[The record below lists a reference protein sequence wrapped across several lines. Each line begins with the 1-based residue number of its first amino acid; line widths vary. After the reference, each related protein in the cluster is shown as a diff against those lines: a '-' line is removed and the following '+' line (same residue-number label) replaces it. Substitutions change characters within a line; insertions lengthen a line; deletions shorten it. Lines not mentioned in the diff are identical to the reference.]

1 MKSFYRIV
9 AAGLA
14 LVAVAAC
21 DSRRLTSN
29 SSGDTQPPII
39 DVAIPGDPNRTV
51 DVGDPLLINVTAA
64 DNLSLLRVEVTVIAN
79 NTQIAIDT
87 VQFSTQTPTY
97 QKQISVT
104 LNGVSAGTRVAVY
117 GVALDGAGNTAR
129 DSAFINV
136 SDDTPPDVVFTVPLP
151 TASATFKTGNLI
163 RFGVRASDEAGVNN
177 LGYEFVRFRTDS
189 VPFVRDSATFPTVTT
204 KDTIFSF
211 TVPANMPPGEYGLR
225 AFATDA
231 SGNRGESE
239 FLPIAVRDTV
249 KPTIEWI
256 VPAVDQK
263 FGLQD
268 SVLVTVRIRD
278 AVGLQR
284 LTLVGIATRGDT
296 AFGIVD
302 TIVRFDSTFAP
313 INVAGE
319 ARSFPEGTTDVTI
332 SRWLK
337 PTNPSD
343 TITEPVLIVA
353 RVTDISNNVTQD
365 TRRIQLVS
373 GPRITIVRPG
383 IGSVTS
389 AGKIVIVE
397 MHVTDRDGIIQV
409 GYNVPELGAAGTRTK
424 TVPGNPVDTIIVD
437 TLFVPAST
445 PAGTK
450 LTITPFGFDRFGQ
463 PGSGSPVIVTVQ
475 ATIADTN
482 GPRVYQDFGAG
493 FETDDTVRVRAIDP
507 DGIAS
512 VGYQLKDS
520 VGVTRDSGFRTLS
533 GSSSDETVLFQMN
546 VPVELQGGRV
556 RLISFARDTRGN
568 LGYSLPAGDTV
579 QRNTAAAAAIDTID
593 VVFGR
598 TFSLPNGGLGA
609 DIAVDTIRKNTF
621 ISNLTFDRLEVF
633 ENATQRFSPRK
644 VAVGADPWGMFVD
657 GDTLLVANSAG
668 TNISRVVI
676 SGGAATAAEVLS
688 RRIKTPLSIVFDIT
702 TNITQSGERTFA
714 IVDFQFSDR
723 PQYIGQMRRRAEV
736 APFGAGT
743 SGDIFYSTRPTLTAP
758 AGTIRRYDVYA
769 NEAQQV
775 WQYGK
780 KFTQAKGS
788 VAVFNADSAFILTST
803 DATQPDRIVICDHPY
818 GVQNSTTCI
827 AGTNV
832 LSVIYG
838 DPANPLTPYLRQTG
852 SDVVGISEFDV
863 LSLSLTDTT
872 FVAVGGDRR
881 WVAFGEGNS
890 GERAGRVMMAKDTLV
905 ADLISGSF
913 VNFFSPSTYV
923 TDLTNNASDRIF
935 GLALNKVSDNVA
947 IHGVESFFADV
958 PNPYLLRLQG
968 KVNTFQEGTGI
979 AFHPDN
985 GDVTADGDP
994 RNVAFVASQNGRIE
1008 IVDTYHYTNRGSL
1021 PVSANL
1027 YGPIRA
1033 VRSYATDNPAGMLS
1047 TDPNFVVVKL
1057 YGLTVEGLIVI
1068 DVRNRDIRPLQ

>member
-14 LVAVAAC
+14 LFAVAAC

-29 SSGDTQPPII
+29 SSGDTTPPVI
-39 DVAIPGDPNRTV
+39 DLSVTGDGSQTF
-51 DVGDPLLINVTAA
+51 DVGDPFVVNVAA
-64 DNLSLLRVEVTVIAN
+64 SDNLSLLRVEVTVTAN
-79 NTQIAIDT
+79 GVLIQRDT
-87 VQFSTQTPTY
+87 AQFSTQTPTY
-97 QKQISVT
+97 NVGIGVV
-104 LNGVSAGTRVAVY
+104 LNGVSAGSTVRID

-129 DSAFINV
+129 DSLFITV
-136 SDDTPPDVVFTVPLP
+136 SDDSPPDVAFTTPLP
-151 TASATFKTGNLI
+151 LNETFNTGALI
-163 RFGVRASDEAGVNN
+163 RFGVRASDEAGVASM
-177 LGYEFVRFRTDS
+177 GYEILRLSDS
-189 VPFVRDSATFPTVTT
+189 VIFARDSAFFDPPPTV
-204 KDTIFSF
+204 KDSIFRF
-211 TVPANMPPGEYGLR
+211 VVPDSLPAGGYGVR

-231 SGNRGESE
+231 SGNRGDAGIMS
-239 FLPIAVRDTV
+239 IAVRDTV
-249 KPTIEWI
+249 KPVLTFIQ
-256 VPAVDQK
+256 PAEDQK

-268 SVLVTVRIRD
+268 SVLVTVRLQD

-284 LTLVGIATRGDT
+284 LTLVGIATRGDS

-319 ARSFPEGTTDVTI
+319 ARSFPPGTTDVTI

-337 PTNPSD
+337 PTNPGD

-353 RVTDISNNVTQD
+353 TVTDVSDNVTRVI
-365 TRRIQLVS
+365 RRIQLVS
-373 GPRITIVRPG
+373 GPRIQIIRPG

-389 AGKIVIVE
+389 AGKIVIVQ

-409 GYNVPELGAAGTRTK
+409 GFNVPELGAAGTRSK
-424 TVPGNPVDTIIVD
+424 TVPGNPVDTTITD

-463 PGSGSPVIVTVQ
+463 PGSGTPVIVTVQ

-482 GPRVYQDFGAG
+482 GPRVYQEFGAG
-493 FETDDTVRVRAIDP
+493 FETDDTISVRAIDP

-520 VGVTRDSGFRTLS
+520 AGVTRDSGFITLS
-533 GSSSDETVLFQMN
+533 GSSSDETILFQMN

-556 RLISFARDTRGN
+556 RLISFGFDTRGN
-568 LGYSLPAGDTV
+568 LGYSLPAGDTI

-609 DIAVDTIRKNTF
+609 DIAVDTVRKNTF

-633 ENATQRFSPRK
+633 ENATQRFNSRK

-668 TNISRVVI
+668 TNISRVLI
-676 SGGAATAAEVLS
+676 SGGATGASEILS
-688 RRIKTPLSIVFDIT
+688 RRIKTPLSVIYDVIT
-702 TNITQSGERTFA
+702 AIDQSGRRRFE
-714 IVDFQFSDR
+714 ILSYQFSDR
-723 PQYIGQMRRRAEV
+723 PQYIGQLRRRDTTSA
-736 APFGAGT
+736 ALGAGT
-743 SGDIFYSTRPTLTAP
+743 VGDIYYSTRPTATAP
-758 AGTIRRYDVYA
+758 QGTIRRYDPYA
-769 NEAQQV
+769 SESQQI

-780 KFTQAKGS
+780 KFLTAKGS
-788 VAVFNADSAFILTST
+788 VSVFNADSVFVLVST
-803 DATQPDRIVICDHPY
+803 DSTRPDFLYVCDHPY
-818 GVQNSTTCI
+818 GRPNITNCQG
-827 AGTNV
+827 GTNIMTI
-832 LSVIYG
+832 IYG
-838 DPANPLTPYLRQTG
+838 DPNDATVPYLRQTG

-863 LSLSLTDTT
+863 LTLALTDTT
-872 FVAVGGDRR
+872 FVATGGDRR

-890 GERAGRVMMAKDTLV
+890 GERSGRVMMAKDSAV
-905 ADLISGSF
+905 ADLVSGSF

-935 GLALNKVSDNVA
+935 GLAINKVSDLVA
-947 IHGVESFFADV
+947 VHGVESFFADI

-968 KVNTFQEGTGI
+968 KVNTFQEGSGI

-994 RNVAFVASQNGRIE
+994 RNVAFVASANGRIE
-1008 IVDTYHYTNRGSL
+1008 IVDTYHYTGRGSL

-1033 VRSYATDNPAGMLS
+1033 VRSYATDNPPGMLS

-1057 YGLTVEGLIVI
+1057 YGLTVDGLIVI